1 MQFWLPKQQARSQ
14 CKKGPYFSVYELQI
28 LHELSSDV
36 RRAMYFPWALVI
48 N

>member
-1 MQFWLPKQQARSQ
+1 MQFWIPKQQGRSPY
-14 CKKGPYFSVYELQI
+14 KKGPYFSVYELSI

-36 RRAMYFPWALVI
+36 RRALYFPWAVVI